1 MAFPFLLRD
10 RASLARAEQQH
21 LFFSNSSNTYSMGKH
36 REEMAAVGMYSGQGE
51 YSDTLQ

>member
-10 RASLARAEQQH
+10 RASLAQAEQQH
-21 LFFSNSSNTYSMGKH
+21 LFSNSSKTYSMGKH

-51 YSDTLQ
+51 HSDTLQ